1 MRRAILRSQM
11 LAVLAALVA
20 CILAA
25 VCLFDAALL
34 EEQSDS
40 LQAMVRAGAALW
52 DSEQAPELQLRTL
65 VGETE
70 NLRATLIAP
79 DGTVL
84 ADTQG
89 DPAQMENHLNRP
101 ELQAAARGEDGAV
114 IRTSQT
120 LGKVMLYAAARTP
133 DGDYLRL
140 ARPGDSLGAALVWML
155 PALGLGALLAFL
167 LALLLARQLTQ
178 GILAPIQS
186 LSRSLSDLKKGDQP
200 SEPAACPFPELS
212 GMAEQIRQLTRE
224 LGVYLR
230 QLEEEQRKTSYI
242 LNHLEEG
249 FLLLDDRQRIVM
261 MNESARRQLG
271 CGPDCVGQSLGRVLP
286 SPKVI
291 QRAREVQDG
300 REGHSLD
307 LTCRSRIY
315 AVRFRRA
322 EEEPGLTDRLI
333 LTLNDIT
340 EERKSSRMRQEF
352 FSNASHELKTPITAI
367 KGNTELLCSG
377 LPLTEEQ
384 RRELL
389 GRIGLETER
398 MSSVINDIIMLS
410 RLESG
415 TLQEERERLDF
426 GKIVTECAREWEA
439 AAASSQVTLTCQVEP
454 VWLYASRKNLRE
466 LADNLI
472 SNAVKY
478 NRPGGAVEIQL
489 TKAGENCRLTVRNDG
504 EPIPADQQRR
514 VFERFY
520 RVDKGRS
527 RSAGGTGLGLS
538 IVKHVVES
546 MDGRIRL
553 ESSAGLGTRFTVTLP
568 IRSGPE
574 S

>member
-52 DSEQAPELQLRTL
+52 DPEQEPELQLRTL

-101 ELQAAARGEDGAV
+101 ELQAAARGEEGTV

-120 LGKVMLYAAARTP
+120 LGEVMLYAAARTP
-133 DGDYLRL
+133 DGVYLRL

-155 PALGLGALLAFL
+155 PALGLGAVLAFL
-167 LALLLARQLTQ
+167 LALLLARRLTR

-186 LSRSLSDLKKGDQP
+186 LSRSLGDLREGAQP
-200 SEPAACPFPELS
+200 REPMDCPFPEL
-212 GMAEQIRQLTRE
+212 GEMAEQIQRLTRE
-224 LGVYLR
+224 LGAYLR
-230 QLEEEQRKTSYI
+230 QLEEEQRKTGYI

-261 MNESARRQLG
+261 VNESAQRQLG
-271 CGPDCVGQSLGRVLP
+271 CGPDCVGQSLGRVIP

-291 QRAREVQDG
+291 QRAREIQDG
-300 REGHSLD
+300 REGGSLD
-307 LTCRSRIY
+307 LTCRGRIY
-315 AVRFRRA
+315 AVRFRRT
-322 EEEPGLTDRLI
+322 EEEPGLANQLI

-340 EERKSSRMRQEF
+340 EERNSSRMRQEF

-398 MSSVINDIIMLS
+398 MTSVINDIIMLS

-415 TLQEERERLDF
+415 ALQEERERLDF
-426 GKIVTECAREWEA
+426 GKIVDECAQEWEA
-439 AAASSQVTLTCQVEP
+439 AAASGQVTLSCRTEP

-489 TKAGENCRLTVRNDG
+489 VRAGESCRLTVRNDG

-553 ESSAGLGTRFTVTLP
+553 ESSAALGTRFTVTLP
-568 IRSGPE
+568 IRPGPE
-574 S
+574 R